1 MEQDLIQ
8 EDESLAVA
16 LALHRQLN
24 APKRRSRRDEQPE
37 RKKYSTKIDDLEAS
51 SDSEADEDEGE
62 ARAAE
67 EKPREKQKGAAA
79 RRAKRKKPVSK
90 PRETHEVAALSVV
103 QKAAK
108 TGKSKGGGAAGKS
121 HCKCFLSGLPWGV
134 ILHRDAFRDR
144 ETLAAA
150 VSRAFERDGV
160 TCKATELDVTIVSL
174 GKDVEHFPS
183 LKSVNKTA
191 VKQENGDEGKRKG
204 EEEEEEE
211 EERWKE
217 AAKQA
222 QRVYLSITK

>member
-8 EDESLAVA
+8 EDESLA

-90 PRETHEVAALSVV
+90 PLETHEAAALSVV

-108 TGKSKGGGAAGKS
+108 TGKSKGGGAGKS

-134 ILHRDAFRDR
+134 ILHRDAFKDR